1 MYAFSPVTN
10 SSKGIIFIPDISGF
24 TQFIKKTEIIH
35 SQHIITELIELII
48 KETGDEFSVSEIEG
62 DAVLFFNNNS
72 LPDFEKLTSLCIT
85 IFKKFHQ
92 HLKYYARDRICHCGA
107 CNSTEKLSL
116 KFILHSGTIT
126 QFEVGGHQKLLGE
139 DVIVAHRFL
148 KNRIDQS
155 EYILFSGDFI
165 NDSKPSSHHLNSL
178 IIGEENLEGL
188 DNKMYYYRSLGPFK
202 KEIEEPPARKSLN
215 FPTIK
220 TGKMVDISAQPKEL
234 LQMLT
239 EPEHRIKWMKSLN
252 RITLKDQKI
261 NRILSYHECVLG
273 GNHLE
278 VSIEDVVTND
288 VGIKFFERAQMKRP
302 LLDFMVFYH
311 MEKKDSK
318 ITQVGIGN
326 HFFKSKYW
334 IINRILLPILPLV
347 FRFLNQINLRRLKEY
362 TEKEYRNIL

>member
-24 TQFIKKTEIIH
+24 THFIKKTEIIH

-165 NDSKPSSHHLNSL
+165 NDSKPSSL
-178 IIGEENLEGL
+178 
-188 DNKMYYYRSLGPFK
+188 K